1 MLPFLFLVVPVL
13 EIATFIAVGSE
24 IGVLPTILLVI
35 ATAITGVSL
44 MRIQGLGTLNRIR
57 VALDQGKVPDRE
69 LVHGLMILLAGV
81 LLLMPGFLTDI
92 LGILLFVPPI
102 RDLAWRF
109 LRSRVGVV
117 VSSGGF
123 SGFGGFAR
131 RPDDGRTIELDE
143 DEFSRTDRGDSRSP
157 RLP

>member
-1 MLPFLFLVVPVL
+1 MLPFLFLVMPIL
-13 EIATFIAVGSE
+13 EIATFIVVGSE

-35 ATAITGVSL
+35 ATAVTGASL
-44 MRIQGLGTLNRIR
+44 MRIQGLGALNRIR
-57 VALDQGKVPDRE
+57 IALDSGEAPDRE

-81 LLLMPGFLTDI
+81 LLLIPGFLTDI

-109 LRSRVGVV
+109 LRGRIGVV
-117 VSSGGF
+117 VSSG
-123 SGFGGFAR
+123 SFGGFSR
-131 RPDDGRTIELDE
+131 RADDGRTIELDQ
-143 DEFSRTDRGDSRSP
+143 DEFSRTDRGDGRSP